1 MYIIFVGYIL
11 MSKRV
16 INRRINIRIYIL
28 FMYPFRRGVEKKQL
42 HKPLQKLGRG
52 SDREDREEERGG
64 V

>member
-1 MYIIFVGYIL
+1 

-16 INRRINIRIYIL
+16 INRRINIRIYLL
-28 FMYPFRRGVEKKQL
+28 FMYPFRRGIEKKQL

-52 SDREDREEERGG
+52 SDREDREEERRG